1 MSTDI
6 TTYIDVTARMEEL
19 GCAYPRAGIA
29 LLPVNFASAS
39 AAADLLQAS
48 ESATVKKLLKE
59 ADIPVDNIL
68 VPGRRPMYIK
78 NKSADWAAPILFVTA
93 AFYSQN
99 PSAIS
104 VALNIIGN
112 YATDFLRGR
121 SHEGDEAKLDI
132 VVEAKGAS
140 SFKKI
145 SYSGPADGI
154 RGLDSIV
161 RRVLDD

>member
-1 MSTDI
+1 
-6 TTYIDVTARMEEL
+6 
-19 GCAYPRAGIA
+19 
-29 LLPVNFASAS
+29 VNFANAS
-39 AAADLLQAS
+39 AADLLQAS

-59 ADIPVDNIL
+59 ADIPVDDIL

-132 VVEAKGAS
+132 VVETKGRT

-154 RGLDSIV
+154 MGLDSVV